1 MSSST
6 KSTSKETVL
15 VITVGFLALYL
26 IFKHRIFLTVSF
38 VIGLAG
44 LLSSWLSEKI
54 DIVWNKLSLLLGRIS
69 NTLLLTLIFF
79 LVLTPM
85 GLIRRLLGKGNLLRV
100 REGQQTNFTDREHS
114 FTKQDLEN
122 VW

>member
-1 MSSST
+1 MSVK
-6 KSTSKETVL
+6 KSSKETVL

-26 IFKHRIFLTVSF
+26 IFKHRIFLTLSF

-44 LLSSWLSEKI
+44 ILSFWLSEKI
-54 DIVWNKLSLLLGRIS
+54 DFVWNKLSLLLGKIS
-69 NTLLLTLIFF
+69 NTILLTLIFF

-85 GLIRRLLGKGNLLRV
+85 GLIRRLLGKGSMLRV
-100 REGQQTNFTDREHS
+100 RQGQQSSFTDREHS
-114 FTKQDLEN
+114 FTKKDLEN

>member
-1 MSSST
+1 MSVK
-6 KSTSKETVL
+6 KSSKETVL

-26 IFKHRIFLTVSF
+26 IFKHRIFLTLSF

-44 LLSSWLSEKI
+44 ILSFWLSEKI
-54 DIVWNKLSLLLGRIS
+54 EFVWNKLSLLLGKIS
-69 NTLLLTLIFF
+69 NTILLTLIFF

-85 GLIRRLLGKGNLLRV
+85 GLIRRLLGKGSMLRV
-100 REGQQTNFTDREHS
+100 RQGQQSSFTDREHS
-114 FTKQDLEN
+114 FTKKDLEN